1 MLESKIYLGNC
12 LDVMKDIPSKS
23 IDAIICDLPYGTSSC
38 KWDVV
43 IPFDKLWESYSRV
56 IKDDG
61 AIVLFCQQPFT
72 TLLIGSNIAMWKYN
86 WVWRKE
92 NGTNFL
98 NSKHQPLKV
107 TEDIA
112 VFSKSVVAPSARG
125 NYMRYNPQ
133 MIVGATPYV
142 AKRKERKPS
151 AVTRTNIKS
160 SVTIQDKG
168 ERWPVNLIEFKRD
181 KEKFHPTQKPVD
193 LLRYLIRTYTNEGDV
208 VLDNCMGSGTTC
220 VAAIMENRKYIGIEL
235 NEEYYKIAKDR
246 IDKEKKSLKLF

>member
-1 MLESKIYLGNC
+1 MLESKIYHGDC
-12 LDVMKDIPSKS
+12 LDIMKDIPQKS
-23 IDAIICDLPYGTSSC
+23 VDAIICDLPYGTSAC
-38 KWDVV
+38 KWDVI
-43 IPFDKLWESYSRV
+43 IPFDKLWESYSRI

-72 TLLIGSNIAMWKYN
+72 TLLIASNIDMWKYN

-112 VFSKSVVAPSARG
+112 VFSKSVVAPSTRG
-125 NYMRYNPQ
+125 NYMKYNPQ

-160 SVTIQDKG
+160 YVTIQDKG

-246 IDKEKKSLKLF
+246 IDKEKKNLKLF